1 MSFIIISYIVNIL
14 VAGVMGSL
22 LFFNLKGKLKE
33 RILKVFGENTSGRQI
48 LACLYLSI
56 AIFSIIGLFNET
68 YFFKIALFLFPF
80 QILYKT
86 LTLIS
91 VKDKSNPVPYFNLA
105 ISILHMISVYQ
116 IIQSGNLI

>member
-1 MSFIIISYIVNIL
+1 MTIIIISYVVNIL
-14 VAGVMGSL
+14 VAGLMGSL
-22 LFFNLKGKLKE
+22 LFFNFKGKPAE
-33 RILKVFGENTSGRQI
+33 RMIIVFGENTSGRQI

-56 AIFSIIGLFNET
+56 AIFSVVGLFYES

-91 VKDKSNPVPYFNLA
+91 VKDKRNPVPYVNLA
-105 ISILHMISVYQ
+105 ISILHVFSVWH
-116 IIQSGNLI
+116 IIQNGL